1 MLSLCTIAR
10 NEEASLPDC
19 LASVRDVVD
28 EMVVLDTGSTD
39 RTPEIARTFGATVHY
54 FPWGDDFAA
63 ARNEALSYV
72 SGDWVLVM
80 DADEILSPNIIPLLQ
95 QAIEDPSCLLINLVR
110 QEVGAAQSPYSLV
123 SRLFRRHRDIRFE
136 HPYHAMVDDSVG
148 EIMQRETHWRVGCL
162 TPVAILHSGYQ
173 PSAIASREKLQTAQR
188 IMEKYLTQHPG
199 DAYTASKL
207 GPLYVE
213 QGEISRGIQLM
224 EFALSLGKPELPV
237 CYELHYHLGIAWNR
251 AGKISKAKQHYQQ
264 AIAIDVL
271 PILKLGAAINLG
283 NLLLQT
289 GDVSGAIGAYQ
300 SVLLLDPNLAA
311 AHYNL
316 GLALREKGRIP
327 EAIGAYRRAIELQPD
342 YPEAYQNLG
351 VALLKGGNIF
361 DAKDAFRQAIFLYQ
375 RRQSPAA
382 AQLQQKLTEMGFNII
397 DN

>member
-1 MLSLCTIAR
+1 MLSLCTIAK
-10 NEEASLPDC
+10 NEEVSLHDC

-39 RTPEIARTFGATVHY
+39 RTPEIARAFGATVHY

-63 ARNEALSYV
+63 ARNQALSYV
-72 SGDWVLVM
+72 SGDWVLVL
-80 DADEILSPNIIPLLQ
+80 DADEVLSPDIIPMLK
-95 QAIEDPSCLLINLVR
+95 QAIQDPNCLLINLVR
-110 QEVGAAQSPYSLV
+110 QEVGAMQSPYSLV
-123 SRLFRRHRDIRFE
+123 SRLFRRHPDIRFE

-148 EIMQRETHWRVGCL
+148 AIVQRETHWQVGCL
-162 TPVAILHSGYQ
+162 TPVAIWHSGYQ
-173 PSAIASREKLQTAQR
+173 PSAIASRDKLQTAQR
-188 IMEKYLTQHPG
+188 IMEKYLAQHPG
-199 DAYTASKL
+199 DSYTASKL
-207 GPLYVE
+207 GALLVE

-251 AGKISKAKQHYQQ
+251 SGKISKAKHHYQE
-264 AIAIDVL
+264 AIAIDIL

-289 GDVSGAIGAYQ
+289 GDISGAITTYQ
-300 SVLLLDPNLAA
+300 SVLQIDPNLAT

-316 GLALREKGRIP
+316 GLAQREKGRIP
-327 EAIGAYRRAIELQPD
+327 EAIAAYRRAIELQPD

-382 AQLQQKLTEMGFNII
+382 AQLLQKLTDMGFNMN
-397 DN
+397 D